1 MRKDNVKRS
10 RCPSPFSHRRYVM
23 LVPFAGAVHRHLK
36 SWSLGPVL
44 QCLDRFLDE
53 PAFRRTLIQKPRAFT
68 RPQGLYSLPVTL
80 KTFLMQCLAQDHSC
94 RTAVATAKD
103 RGWLPPSASPG
114 TAAYCR
120 ARDALAAEGLQR
132 AVEHTAEALSSRVSD
147 EHLWRGRQVQVVD
160 GTGIALP
167 DTEANQEDYPQPS
180 EQKPGCGFPVLRLV
194 AFMSLATGAVSR
206 YCIGTLH
213 DHEQRLFQELRPHL
227 KAHDVVLG
235 DRNFGTF
242 ATLVLLK
249 RQGVDGVFRRPQAR
263 GAGAK
268 TIKPLGQDDHLV
280 RWSFIPRKQ
289 HPVWLDASVRL
300 PSTFVVREVSF
311 HVRQPGFRT
320 KSVTLVTTLLD
331 AKRYPAWA
339 LAKLY
344 LRRWRMELWLRDI
357 KITMDMDMLR
367 TKTPARAR
375 AELAMFLVGYNLIRT
390 VMFDAAKM
398 SEVRLEQVSFK
409 SALMRFGLWY
419 AGLRGSIRIRVWLL
433 RYPAMLSDLGRD
445 LNPDRPGRYEPR
457 VVKRRPKPFP
467 RMQQPRQVWRQQLVR
482 A

>member
-1 MRKDNVKRS
+1 M
-10 RCPSPFSHRRYVM
+10 F
-23 LVPFAGAVHRHLK
+23 VPFVGAVHRHLK

-44 QCLDRFLDE
+44 QCLERFLDE
-53 PAFRRTLIQKPRAFT
+53 PAFRRTLIQKPSAFT

-80 KTFLMQCLAQDHSC
+80 KTFLIQCLAQDHSC

-103 RGWLPPSASPG
+103 RGWLPPHASPG

-120 ARDALAAEGLQR
+120 ARDVLAAEGLQR
-132 AVEHTAEALSSRVSD
+132 AVEHTAQALDAGVSD
-147 EHLWRGRQVQVVD
+147 KHLWLGRQVHVVD

-206 YCIGTLH
+206 YRIGNLH
-213 DHEQRLFQELRPHL
+213 DHEQRLFQELRTHL
-227 KAHDVVLG
+227 KGGEVVLG

-249 RQGVDGVFRRPQAR
+249 RQGVDGVFRRHPSR

-268 TIKPLGQDDHLV
+268 TIKRLGQDDHLV

-289 HPVWLDASVRL
+289 HPAWLDASVTL
-300 PSTFVVREVSF
+300 PSTVVVREVSF
-311 HVRQPGFRT
+311 QVAQAGFRT
-320 KSVTLVTTLLD
+320 QSVTLVTTLLD
-331 AKRYPAWA
+331 AKSYPAWA
-339 LAKLY
+339 LAELY
-344 LRRWRMELWLRDI
+344 FRRWRMELWLRDI

-367 TKTPARAR
+367 TKTPARVR
-375 AELAMFLVGYNLIRT
+375 VELAMFLVGYNLIRT
-390 VMFDAAKM
+390 VMFDAAKV
-398 SEVRLEQVSFK
+398 SEVRLEQLSFK
-409 SALMRFGLWY
+409 SALMRFGLWC
-419 AGLRGSIRIRVWLL
+419 AGLRHSTRIMVWLL
-433 RYPAMLSDLGRD
+433 GYQAMLSDLARD
-445 LNPDRPGRYEPR
+445 LNPDRPERYEPR

-467 RMQQPRQVWRQQLVR
+467 RMQQPRQVLREQLVR

>member
-1 MRKDNVKRS
+1 M
-10 RCPSPFSHRRYVM
+10 F
-23 LVPFAGAVHRHLK
+23 VPFVGVVHRHLK
-36 SWSLGPVL
+36 AWSLGPVL
-44 QCLDRFLDE
+44 QCLERFLDE
-53 PAFRRTLIQKPRAFT
+53 PTLRTTLIQKPKAFT

-120 ARDALAAEGLQR
+120 ARDALAAEGLQS

-213 DHEQRLFQELRPHL
+213 DHEQRLFQALRAHL
-227 KAHDVVLG
+227 KGGEVVLG

-249 RQGVDGVFRRPQAR
+249 RQGVDGVFRRHQSR

-268 TIKPLGQDDHLV
+268 TLKPLGQDDHLV

-289 HPVWLDASVRL
+289 HPVWLEASVRL
-300 PSTFVVREVSF
+300 PSTLVVREVSF
-311 HVRQPGFRT
+311 EVTQPGFRT

-339 LAKLY
+339 LAQLY
-344 LRRWRMELWLRDI
+344 LRRWRMELWLRDL
-357 KITMDMDMLR
+357 KITMDMDRLR

-433 RYPAMLSDLGRD
+433 GYQAMLKDLGRD

-467 RMQQPRQVWRQQLVR
+467 RMQQPRQVLRQQLVR
-482 A
+482 V

>member
-1 MRKDNVKRS
+1 M
-10 RCPSPFSHRRYVM
+10 F
-23 LVPFAGAVHRHLK
+23 VPFVGAVHHYLQ

-44 QCLDRFLDE
+44 QCLERFLDE
-53 PAFRRTLIQKPRAFT
+53 PAFRNTLIQKPRAFT
-68 RPQGLYSLPVTL
+68 RPQGLYSLSVTL

-103 RGWLPPSASPG
+103 RGWLPPNASPG

-120 ARDALAAEGLQR
+120 ARDALAAEGLQS
-132 AVEHTAEALSSRVSD
+132 AVEHTAQALDAGVSD
-147 EHLWRGRQVQVVD
+147 KHLWLGRQVHVVD

-167 DTEANQEDYPQPS
+167 DTEANQDAYPQPS

-206 YCIGTLH
+206 YRIGTLH
-213 DHEQRLFQELRPHL
+213 EHEQRLFQDLRVHL
-227 KAHDVVLG
+227 GVGEVVLG

-242 ATLVLLK
+242 ANLVLLK
-249 RQGVDGVFRRPQAR
+249 RQGAEGVFRRHQSR
-263 GAGAK
+263 GAGVQRLK
-268 TIKPLGQDDHLV
+268 RLGQDDHLV
-280 RWSFIPRKQ
+280 RWSIRPHRA
-289 HPVWLDASVRL
+289 PVWLDASVEL
-300 PSTFVVREVSF
+300 PSTWVVREVSF
-311 HVRQPGFRT
+311 HVTQPGFRT

-339 LAKLY
+339 LAELY
-344 LRRWRMELWLRDI
+344 FRRWRMELWLRDL

-367 TKTPARAR
+367 TKTPARVR

-390 VMFDAAKM
+390 VMFDAAKG
-398 SEVRLEQVSFK
+398 SEVRLEQLSFK
-409 SALMRFGLWY
+409 SALMRFGLWC
-419 AGLRGSIRIRVWLL
+419 AGLRSSIRIRVWLL
-433 RYPAMLSDLGRD
+433 GYQAMLKDLARD

-467 RMQQPRQVWRQQLVR
+467 RMQQPRQVLRQQLVR

>member
-1 MRKDNVKRS
+1 
-10 RCPSPFSHRRYVM
+10 M
-23 LVPFAGAVHRHLK
+23 LVPFVGAVHRHLK
-36 SWSLGPVL
+36 SWWLGAVL
-44 QCLDRFLDE
+44 QCLERFLEE
-53 PAFRRTLIQKPRAFT
+53 PTFRRTLIQKPRAFT

-80 KTFLMQCLAQDHSC
+80 KTFLIQCLTQDHSC

-103 RGWLPPSASPG
+103 RGWLPPHASPG

-132 AVEHTAEALSSRVSD
+132 AVEHTAQALDADVSD
-147 EHLWRGRQVQVVD
+147 QHLWLGRQVQVVD

-206 YCIGTLH
+206 YGIGNLH
-213 DHEQRLFQELRPHL
+213 DHEQRLFQALRTHL
-227 KAHDVVLG
+227 KGGEVVLG

-249 RQGVDGVFRRPQAR
+249 RQGADGVFRRHQAR

-268 TIKPLGQDDHLV
+268 TLKCLGQDDHLV

-289 HPVWLDASVRL
+289 HPVWLDASVTL
-300 PSTFVVREVSF
+300 PSTVVVREVSF
-311 HVRQPGFRT
+311 QVARPGFRT
-320 KSVTLVTTLLD
+320 QSVTLVTTLLD
-331 AKRYPAWA
+331 AKSYPAAA
-339 LAKLY
+339 LAELY
-344 LRRWRMELWLRDI
+344 FKRWRMELWLRDI
-357 KITMDMDMLR
+357 KITMAMDMLR
-367 TKTPARAR
+367 TKTPARVR

-390 VMFDAAKM
+390 VMFDAAKV
-398 SEVRLEQVSFK
+398 SEVRLEQLSFK
-409 SALMRFGLWY
+409 SALMRFGLWC
-419 AGLRGSIRIRVWLL
+419 AGLRRSIRIRVWLL
-433 RYPAMLSDLGRD
+433 GYQTMLSDLARD

-457 VVKRRPKPFP
+457 VVKRRPKPFA
-467 RMQQPRQVWRQQLVR
+467 RMQQPRQVLREQLVR

>member
-1 MRKDNVKRS
+1 
-10 RCPSPFSHRRYVM
+10 M

-44 QCLDRFLDE
+44 QCLERFLDE
-53 PAFRRTLIQKPRAFT
+53 PAFRNTLIQKPRAFT

-120 ARDALAAEGLQR
+120 ARDALATEGLQR
-132 AVEHTAEALSSRVSD
+132 AVEHTAQALDASVSD
-147 EHLWRGRQVQVVD
+147 QHLWLGRQVHVVD

-167 DTEANQEDYPQPS
+167 DTEATQDAYPQPS

-206 YCIGTLH
+206 YGIGTLH
-213 DHEQRLFQELRPHL
+213 DHEQRLFQALRTHL
-227 KAHDVVLG
+227 KRGEVVLG

-242 ATLVLLK
+242 ATLVLLT
-249 RQGVDGVFRRPQAR
+249 RQGVDGVFRRHQAR

-268 TIKPLGQDDHLV
+268 TLKPLGPDDPLV

-289 HPVWLDASVRL
+289 HPLWLDASVRL
-300 PSTFVVREVSF
+300 PSTFIVREVSF
-311 HVRQPGFRT
+311 QVTQPGCRT
-320 KSVTLVTTLLD
+320 QAVTLVTTLLD

-339 LAKLY
+339 LAELY
-344 LRRWRMELWLRDI
+344 FRRWRMELWLRDI
-357 KITMDMDMLR
+357 KITMAMDRLR
-367 TKTPARAR
+367 TQTPARVR

-390 VMFDAAKM
+390 VMFDAAKVG
-398 SEVRLEQVSFK
+398 EVRLEQVSFK
-409 SALMRFGLWY
+409 SALMRFGLWC
-419 AGLRGSIRIRVWLL
+419 AGLRRSTRIRVWLL
-433 RYPAMLSDLGRD
+433 GYPAMLSDLARD
-445 LNPDRPGRYEPR
+445 LNPDRSGRYEPR
-457 VVKRRPKPFP
+457 VVKRRPKPFA
-467 RMQQPRQVWRQQLVR
+467 RMQQPRQVLRQQLLRV
-482 A
+482 

>member
-1 MRKDNVKRS
+1 M
-10 RCPSPFSHRRYVM
+10 F
-23 LVPFAGAVHRHLK
+23 VPFVGAVNRHLK
-36 SWSLGPVL
+36 SWSLGAIL
-44 QCLDRFLDE
+44 QCLERFLDE

-68 RPQGLYSLPVTL
+68 RPQGLYSLSVTL

-120 ARDALAAEGLQR
+120 ARDALAAEGLPS
-132 AVEHTAEALSSRVSD
+132 AVKHTAEALDSRVSD
-147 EHLWRGRQVQVVD
+147 DHLWRGRQVQVVD

-167 DTEANQEDYPQPS
+167 DTKANQEDYPQPL
-180 EQKPGCGFPVLRLV
+180 EQKPGCGFPVWRLV

-206 YCIGTLH
+206 YRIGTLH
-213 DHEQRLFQELRPHL
+213 DHEQRLFQALRAHL
-227 KAHDVVLG
+227 KGGEVVLG

-249 RQGVDGVFRRPQAR
+249 RQGVDGVFRRHQGR
-263 GAGAK
+263 GAGAQTLK
-268 TIKPLGQDDHLV
+268 RLGQDDHLV
-280 RWSFIPRKQ
+280 RGSFIPRKQ

-300 PSTFVVREVSF
+300 PSTWVVREVSF
-311 HVRQPGFRT
+311 EVTQPGFRT
-320 KSVTLVTTLLD
+320 KSVTLVTTRLD
-331 AKRYPAWA
+331 AKRYAAWA
-339 LAKLY
+339 LAELY
-344 LRRWRMELWLRDI
+344 LRRWRMALGLRDI
-357 KITMDMDMLR
+357 KITMATDRLR
-367 TKTPARAR
+367 TKTPARVR

-390 VMFDAAKM
+390 VMFDAAKV

-409 SALMRFGLWY
+409 SALLRFGRWC
-419 AGLRGSIRIRVWLL
+419 AGLRGSTRIRVWLL
-433 RYPAMLSDLGRD
+433 AYPAMVSDLGRD

-467 RMQQPRQVWRQQLVR
+467 PMQQPRQVWREQLVR
-482 A
+482 AS

>member
-1 MRKDNVKRS
+1 
-10 RCPSPFSHRRYVM
+10 M
-23 LVPFAGAVHRHLK
+23 LVPFVGAVHRHLK

-53 PAFRRTLIQKPRAFT
+53 PAFRRTLIKKPTAFT
-68 RPQGLYSLPVTL
+68 RPHSLYSLPVTL
-80 KTFLMQCLAQDHSC
+80 KTFLFQCLAQDHSC

-132 AVEHTAEALSSRVSD
+132 AVEHTAEALGTSVSN
-147 EHLWRGRQVQVVD
+147 EHLWLGRAVHVVD

-167 DTEANQEDYPQPS
+167 DTEANQDDYPQPS
-180 EQKPGCGFPVLRLV
+180 GQKPGCGFPVLRLV

-206 YCIGTLH
+206 YSIGTLH
-213 DHEQRLFQELRPHL
+213 EHEQRLFQDLRAHL
-227 KAHDVVLG
+227 GAGEVVLG

-242 ATLVLLK
+242 ANLVLLK
-249 RQGVDGVFRRPQAR
+249 RQGAEGVFRRHQAR
-263 GAGAK
+263 GAGVQNLK
-268 TIKPLGQDDHLV
+268 RLGKDDHLV
-280 RWSFIPRKQ
+280 RWHIRPHRA
-289 HPVWLDASVRL
+289 PVWLDASVEL
-300 PSTFVVREVSF
+300 PLTLVVREVTF
-311 HVRQPGFRT
+311 QVTQPGCRT
-320 KSVTLVTTLLD
+320 QSVTLVTTLLD
-331 AKRYPAWA
+331 AESYPAAA
-339 LAKLY
+339 LAELY

-367 TKTPARAR
+367 TKTPARVR

-390 VMFDAAKM
+390 VMFDTFKV
-398 SEVRLEQVSFK
+398 SEVRLEQLSFK
-409 SALMRFGLWY
+409 SALMRFGLWC
-419 AGLRGSIRIRVWLL
+419 AGLRRSTRIMAWLL
-433 RYPAMLSDLGRD
+433 GYQAMLSDLARD

-457 VVKRRPKPFP
+457 VVKRRPKPFA
-467 RMQQPRQVWRQQLVR
+467 RMQQPRQVLREQLLR

>member
-1 MRKDNVKRS
+1 
-10 RCPSPFSHRRYVM
+10 M
-23 LVPFAGAVHRHLK
+23 LVPFVGAVHRHLK
-36 SWSLGPVL
+36 TWSLGPVL

-53 PAFRRTLIQKPRAFT
+53 PAFRRTLIQKPSAFT
-68 RPQGLYSLPVTL
+68 RPRGLYALPVTL
-80 KTFLMQCLAQDHSC
+80 KTFLIQCLAQDHSC

-132 AVEHTAEALSSRVSD
+132 AIEHTAQALDAGVSD
-147 EHLWRGRQVQVVD
+147 EHLWLGRVVHVVD

-206 YCIGTLH
+206 YRIGNLH
-213 DHEQRLFQELRPHL
+213 DHEQRLFQELRAHL
-227 KAHDVVLG
+227 KRGEVVLG

-249 RQGVDGVFRRPQAR
+249 RQGADGVFRRHQAR

-300 PSTFVVREVSF
+300 PSTLVVREVSF
-311 HVRQPGFRT
+311 HVTQPGFRT

-331 AKRYPAWA
+331 TKRYPAWA
-339 LAKLY
+339 LAELY
-344 LRRWRMELWLRDI
+344 LRRWRMELWLRDL
-357 KITMDMDMLR
+357 KITMAMDMLR
-367 TKTPARAR
+367 TKTPARVR

-390 VMFDAAKM
+390 VMFDATKVG
-398 SEVRLEQVSFK
+398 EVRLEQLSFK
-409 SALMRFGLWY
+409 SALMRFGLWC
-419 AGLRGSIRIRVWLL
+419 AGLRHSTRIRVWLL
-433 RYPAMLSDLGRD
+433 GYEAMLSDLARD
-445 LNPDRPGRYEPR
+445 LNPDRPNRYEPR

-467 RMQQPRQVWRQQLVR
+467 RMQQPRQVLRQQLLR